1 MQVDRFRYMFPVIAF
16 EHSGDLFGLLSW
28 GIKSDKSDKETIFL
42 GTDIRSK
49 HNVFIRTLLFV
60 CDI

>member
-28 GIKSDKSDKETIFL
+28 GIKSDKSDKEF
-42 GTDIRSK
+42 K
-49 HNVFIRTLLFV
+49 V
-60 CDI
+60 CLRMSRGIATVPR